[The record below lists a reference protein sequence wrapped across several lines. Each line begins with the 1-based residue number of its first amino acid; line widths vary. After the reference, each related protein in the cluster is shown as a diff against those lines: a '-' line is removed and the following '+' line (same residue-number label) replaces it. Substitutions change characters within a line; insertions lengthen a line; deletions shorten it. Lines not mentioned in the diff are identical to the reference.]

1 MWCKV
6 RDTIQNM
13 TSDWDWKMILFYL
26 ILITIF
32 LVTAYQTY
40 YKYILPRLNP
50 DFIPNKEFHR
60 DEEASPLFPDFPGGG
75 ENTGKPA
82 ELIFFCVKWCHL
94 CKKAL
99 PEWEKLVKK
108 FEGKKINGSLIYFKQ
123 IDCEDDEEMA
133 DEYKITGYPTIK
145 LVQNTRIVEYNAK
158 PNALLLEE
166 FLNQTLG

>member
-1 MWCKV
+1 MWCKAK
-6 RDTIQNM
+6 DTIQNL
-13 TSDWDWKMILFYL
+13 TSDWDWKMIIFYI

-60 DEEASPLFPDFPGGG
+60 DEGGGGLPGLPSG

-82 ELIFFCVKWCHL
+82 ELIFFCVKWCAR
-94 CKKAL
+94 CKKAQ
-99 PEWEKLVKK
+99 PEWDKLVKK
-108 FEGKKINGSLIYFKQ
+108 LEGKKINGSLIYFKQ
-123 IDCEDDEEMA
+123 IDCEEDEAMA
-133 DEYKITGYPTIK
+133 DEYQIDGYPTIK

-158 PNALLLEE
+158 PDALLLEE
-166 FLNQTLG
+166 FLNRTLG